1 MNEDEMWA
9 WCAWQAADIFCRHE
23 RASLWDVLQTHCP
36 KYPSSHRQLLCLC
49 AAEDWNKKKPP
60 SGWQTDGSYVFYLS
74 KCPKCPI
81 GLQARLEPCR
91 GCSHQSWSPQTV
103 AAKWRLSGF
112 RGYHPRGWESPISGS
127 SQGAWWAAGQGFS
140 WLTPPHALHISWA
153 AVWAD
158 DRQVAGVAP

>member
-1 MNEDEMWA
+1 MKTRCELDAPGRQQTYSADMKEPPCEMYCRRTA
-9 WCAWQAADIFCRHE
+9 LNIRHLTGNCSVYVLQKIEIRKNLPAADRE
-23 RASLWDVLQTHCP
+23 M
-36 KYPSSHRQLLCLC
+36 
-49 AAEDWNKKKPP
+49 
-60 SGWQTDGSYVFYLS
+60 GSYVFYLS

-127 SQGAWWAAGQGFS
+127 SHGAWWAAGQGFS
-140 WLTPPHALHISWA
+140 WLTPPHALHISWV

-158 DRQVAGVAP
+158 YRQAAGVAP